1 MRRESGNKGGREC
14 GQQKEENLWIGGSR
28 ELAGKHRKHLNLSN
42 GVEHVEDQI
51 PSLPEAWALEGLAL
65 CLESPPRTLE
75 GVAAMGV
82 GQEVARASAV
92 QTRGSCPS
100 VQMGIDSLCFL
111 SSICVVCFPLTVSD
125 D

>member
-1 MRRESGNKGGREC
+1 MWTAEGGKSLDRREQRAGRKAQETLEFEQWCRAC
-14 GQQKEENLWIGGSR
+14 GRPDPITPR
-28 ELAGKHRKHLNLSN
+28 
-42 GVEHVEDQI
+42 
-51 PSLPEAWALEGLAL
+51 SLGPGGLAL

-92 QTRGSCPS
+92 QTKGSCPS